1 MRGHPPLQR
10 QARGT
15 CERAAAPLAP
25 RGAGRRVTLP
35 SLRGRSS
42 DIPAR
47 TPTLHA
53 PARRWPRLETDPER
67 ARHLHLV
74 ASRSGACRR
83 PRSPLTPLR
92 PERRDRRGAAV
103 PGPPPA
109 CERPPRLG
117 VRGTPCPHRPPA
129 PAPPACA
136 PAPRGPRPVAAC
148 AGPRAPCA
156 QSGAQGAAARVRFG
170 FLQVLLFLGCSFS
183 CADRG
188 SFSFHN

>member
-15 CERAAAPLAP
+15 CERAAAPPAP
-25 RGAGRRVTLP
+25 RGAGAARPNLRSGGARLTSRRGPPP
-35 SLRGRSS
+35 SAHP
-42 DIPAR
+42 PAAGPAWR
-47 TPTLHA
+47 QTPSG
-53 PARRWPRLETDPER
+53 
-67 ARHLHLV
+67 HLHLV

-83 PRSPLTPLR
+83 PRSPLTPRR

-136 PAPRGPRPVAAC
+136 AAPRGPRPVAAG

-156 QSGAQGAAARVRFG
+156 QSGAQGAAARARFG